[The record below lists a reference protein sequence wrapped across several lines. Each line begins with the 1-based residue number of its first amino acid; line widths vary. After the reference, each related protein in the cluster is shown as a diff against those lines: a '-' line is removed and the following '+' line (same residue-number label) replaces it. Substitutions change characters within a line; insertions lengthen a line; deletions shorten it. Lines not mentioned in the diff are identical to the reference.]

1 MRSPVGQRRT
11 GGRATEMWMPASSG
25 PRCVATNYP
34 TPEKKIAGSTGDKPG
49 CRFARA
55 QADPGPVFGPERRCR
70 GFNNLRAL
78 AQIFGETGSLET
90 APSATQSCRCSHS
103 GALRGNPRFFPGI
116 SGDFGW
122 VRARN
127 CAGETRP
134 GEAVRRVPGIVSR
147 ACFRGPGLSCTVWG
161 NSLAEWPVCAR
172 ASRHP
177 GYPGKFRIKNFDR
190 AHGPASRLLTYPLA
204 AGQPSTSFQ
213 KLRLRHA
220 LPASAPHTL
229 DDRVGHGSHGRDRP
243 GRQGDLGNACHTDRS
258 WFALYRPGF
267 LDSGLTVF
275 ASTRPRPAR
284 EGRVA
289 PGAGLR

>member
-1 MRSPVGQRRT
+1 MV
-11 GGRATEMWMPASSG
+11 
-25 PRCVATNYP
+25 
-34 TPEKKIAGSTGDKPG
+34 
-49 CRFARA
+49 
-55 QADPGPVFGPERRCR
+55 VFGGMVARDQKSWDARLGGTKRDGCGTHPVQHDHPGLMASGNDSGIQCPERRIHTR
-70 GFNNLRAL
+70 LVPSDPNPARSSWRPRESDYSVVPENWN
-78 AQIFGETGSLET
+78 TVGSTICGHLPKIV
-90 APSATQSCRCSHS
+90 ARRVRSRLPPPPPSPAGARTP

-213 KLRLRHA
+213 KLRLR
-220 LPASAPHTL
+220 PCAS
-229 DDRVGHGSHGRDRP
+229 RK
-243 GRQGDLGNACHTDRS
+243 C
-258 WFALYRPGF
+258 
-267 LDSGLTVF
+267 
-275 ASTRPRPAR
+275 STYP
-284 EGRVA
+284 
-289 PGAGLR
+289 

>member
-25 PRCVATNYP
+25 QDALQQTTLLPKKRSRDLPGINRDADSRVRKRIPVRSLGPSGVAV
-34 TPEKKIAGSTGDKPG
+34 GSTTCGHLPKSL
-49 CRFARA
+49 ARRVRSRL
-55 QADPGPVFGPERRCR
+55 PPPP
-70 GFNNLRAL
+70 
-78 AQIFGETGSLET
+78 
-90 APSATQSCRCSHS
+90 PSPAGARTP

-213 KLRLRHA
+213 KLRLR
-220 LPASAPHTL
+220 PCAS
-229 DDRVGHGSHGRDRP
+229 RK
-243 GRQGDLGNACHTDRS
+243 C
-258 WFALYRPGF
+258 
-267 LDSGLTVF
+267 
-275 ASTRPRPAR
+275 STYP
-284 EGRVA
+284 
-289 PGAGLR
+289 